1 MYDNVMLSA
10 TPLQRICIM
19 FNYNTR
25 IAEDDFRNTGDE
37 DQLCVLESVSRYYC
51 QTMCDAWLHPFFWET
66 AKKPEKTHS

>member
-25 IAEDDFRNTGDE
+25 IAEDDFRNTGE
-37 DQLCVLESVSRYYC
+37 EVQLCVLESVSPI
-51 QTMCDAWLHPFFWET
+51 LLPNNV
-66 AKKPEKTHS
+66 